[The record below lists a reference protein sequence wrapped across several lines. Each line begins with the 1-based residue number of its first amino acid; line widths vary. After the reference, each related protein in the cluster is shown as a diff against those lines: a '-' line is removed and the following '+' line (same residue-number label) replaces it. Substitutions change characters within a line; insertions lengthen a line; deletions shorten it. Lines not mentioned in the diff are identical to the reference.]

1 MNRSLI
7 SRLAHA
13 GHPVAAPLDDASV
26 RRLLGRAV
34 VRGDERL
41 LDLGCGQAEWLVRAL
56 VAHPGTTAV
65 GVDVS
70 ADALE
75 EAREQA
81 DARGVGDRLVLH
93 ERDAG
98 AFVPERGF
106 DVVLSV
112 GATHAFGGL
121 AGTLATAREHLAPG
135 GRVLVGDAYW
145 EAVPSAEAR
154 QMLGEYEDLATTV
167 DRVAAAGWTPVF
179 GHISTRRELDDY
191 EWHWTGALAEWALDH
206 PGDPLAQEALAAAE
220 QHRSEWLHVYRDC
233 FGFHTLV
240 LRSTPDS

>member
-1 MNRSLI
+1 MERSKM

-41 LDLGCGQAEWLVRAL
+41 LDLGCGQAEWLLRAL
-56 VAHPGTTAV
+56 DAHPGVTAV

-70 ADALE
+70 ADALA
-75 EAREQA
+75 EARRQA
-81 DARGVGDRLVLH
+81 GARGAGERLVLR
-93 ERDAG
+93 EEDAG
-98 AFVPERGF
+98 AFASGRGF
-106 DVVLSV
+106 DVVVSV

-121 AGTLATAREHLAPG
+121 TGTLAAARRHLAPG

-145 EAVPSAEAR
+145 AAEPSTEAR
-154 QMLGEYEDLATTV
+154 HMLGEYDDLATTV
-167 DRVAAAGWTPVF
+167 DRVAADGWTPVF
-179 GHISTRRELDDY
+179 GHISTRQELDDY

-206 PGDPLAQEALAAAE
+206 PGDPGSQEALAAAD
-220 QHRSEWLHVYRDC
+220 QHRSDWLHGYRDY
-233 FGFHTLV
+233 FGFLTMV
-240 LRSTPDS
+240 LRATP

>member
-1 MNRSLI
+1 MNRSLM

-13 GHPVAAPLDDASV
+13 SHPVAAPLDDESV

-56 VAHPGTTAV
+56 VAHPEATAV

-70 ADALE
+70 EDALA
-75 EAREQA
+75 EARKQA
-81 DARGVGDRLVLH
+81 DGRGVGERLVLC
-93 ERDAG
+93 EEDAG
-98 AFVPERGF
+98 AFASGRGF
-106 DVVLSV
+106 DVVMSV

-121 AGTLATAREHLAPG
+121 MGTLATARRHLAPG

-145 EAVPSAEAR
+145 EAEPGAEAR
-154 QMLGEYEDLATTV
+154 RTLGEYEDLATTL
-167 DRVAAAGWTPVF
+167 DRVVADGWTPVF
-179 GHISTRRELDDY
+179 GHSSSRQELDDY

-206 PGDPLAQEALAAAE
+206 PGDPGSQEALAAADR
-220 QHRSEWLHVYRDC
+220 HRSEWLHGYRDC
-233 FGFHTLV
+233 FGFLTLV
-240 LRSTPDS
+240 LRPTTL